1 MIAGSR
7 FKALYDHGI
16 KQAQLWPCQFERM
29 IVCMTRCPMGWYLNR
44 YANKKG
50 SFLSC
55 LFMSYCKVL
64 LSYDTKFDSSADTFV
79 DFYFSLVFTDSFHSV
94 QRDVFTIYSDVEF
107 FESCSQIGSS
117 Y

>member
-64 LSYDTKFDSSADTFV
+64 LSNDTEFDSTVDAFV
-79 DFYFSLVFTDSFHSV
+79 DFNFGFVLTEGFNGLE
-94 QRDVFTIYSDVEF
+94 RDIFTIHSDIEF
-107 FESCSQIGSS
+107 LECSGQVGSG